1 MKKTVIIISFITLVA
16 SCKTTK
22 KSTVADSSTTTTPA
36 VSIEAPA
43 GPGLLAKSS
52 DGIYPPGEAELTAI
66 QVKYKEATLAQL
78 QEGHTLYT
86 KGACTNC
93 HGPKN
98 IYRYNELAWKDIIDD
113 MAFKAK
119 ITALEKDAVSKYV
132 FAIKAK
138 QP

>member
-1 MKKTVIIISFITLVA
+1 MKKTIILISILTIFVG
-16 SCKTTK
+16 CKTTK
-22 KSTVADSSTTTTPA
+22 KNSVTDSTTSTQVIT
-36 VSIEAPA
+36 ETPA
-43 GPGLLAKSS
+43 GPGLLLKSS

-113 MAFKAK
+113 MALKAQLS
-119 ITALEKDAVSKYV
+119 ALEKDAVSKYV